1 MLHLTTLTRKK
12 IHMVVMSLYI
22 AVLVGSAMHVH
33 GSEYNPLADPK
44 FTAPCATDS
53 AHHSTTIYSACY
65 IVAFAGTSS
74 LELSW
79 FFAGAYIE
87 KVIIPSFESTGEIQL
102 SLTSTNPLRGPPA
115 I

>member
-1 MLHLTTLTRKK
+1 MMHLSTLTRKK
-12 IHMVVMSLYI
+12 IHIIVMSLYI

-44 FTAPCATDS
+44 FTTPYAGDS

-65 IVAFAGTSS
+65 IAAFAGTSS
-74 LELSW
+74 LELNT
-79 FFAGAYIE
+79 FFPGAYVE
-87 KVIIPSFESTGEIQL
+87 KAFIPLPDSTGEIQL
-102 SLTSTNPLRGPPA
+102 SLTSTNPLRGPPV